1 MKHETLHKILS
12 CKALPSLPAVALRV
26 IEQTSDPNI
35 KLAELANTIQND
47 QGLTA
52 KVLKTVNSS
61 FYGLRSP
68 CSTINRALVL
78 MGLAPVKT
86 LVLGFSL
93 VNAVND
99 RKNAVQFDYV
109 SYWRRGLYTAV
120 ASKAIA
126 EAAGRKWGDEVFLAG
141 LLQDIGVVA
150 MLNALGDE
158 YAAVIGKAGR
168 HQDLSR
174 AEAEVLE
181 VTHAEVG
188 AMLAERW
195 KLPKDLVMPV
205 RYHERPTASPQDFSD
220 RCRCVGLANVV
231 HDVLSDE
238 DPREALASLY
248 DKADKWFGLDGSSVE
263 VLIRR
268 CGEATRE
275 LSRLFNL
282 DTGTYRNVDEIMQQ
296 AADRQAHINPGEEG
310 EVGEAPSGGEVGTLA
325 SLLKDSSEFDPLT
338 GVYARGMFNSLVR
351 TAIEGKAGDGKSSM
365 LLQVGLDASTID
377 ETLSDEDADE
387 RIVRLANVLSRQ
399 FGPQGVAVCRLSHEL
414 FAVVLS
420 SSEERLAQSTIETV
434 QKELGTIQPT
444 MSITFGVARFG
455 GPIKSAHE
463 LVVAATKSLQAAR
476 QRAKGG
482 VQATKA
488 A

>member
-1 MKHETLHKILS
+1 MKHETLHKVLS

-35 KLAELANTIQND
+35 KLAELASTIQND

-126 EAAGRKWGDEVFLAG
+126 EAAGRKWGDEAFLAG

-158 YAAVIGKAGR
+158 YVAVLAKAVR

-174 AEAEVLE
+174 IEAEVLE
-181 VTHAEVG
+181 VTHTEVG

-205 RYHERPTASPQDFSD
+205 RYHERPTAAPQDYSD

-238 DPREALASLY
+238 DPREAFASLY
-248 DKADKWFGLDGSSVE
+248 DKADKWFGLDAASVDA
-263 VLIRR
+263 LIRR
-268 CGEATRE
+268 CGDATRE

-296 AADRQAHINPGEEG
+296 AADRQAHIDPGEGAEASESG
-310 EVGEAPSGGEVGTLA
+310 EVGSLA

-338 GVYARGMFNSLVR
+338 GVYARGMFNSLIR
-351 TAIEGKAGDGKSSM
+351 TALEGKPSDGKSPM
-365 LLQVGLDASTID
+365 LLQVSLDSA
-377 ETLSDEDADE
+377 TLEEPVSDEDADE
-387 RIVRLANVLSRQ
+387 RIVRLANVLARQ

-420 SSEERLAQSTIETV
+420 ASDDRLAHSTIESV

-444 MSITFGVARFG
+444 MSISFGAARFG
-455 GPIKSAHE
+455 GTVKSAHE
-463 LVVAATKSLQAAR
+463 LVVAATKSLQANR
-476 QRAKGG
+476 QRAKNS
-482 VQATKA
+482 VSASKA